1 MERKL
6 YGPMGYNMM
15 YPFAVGDLRDSAV
28 ILSNYMENSGGGKI
42 PWMDLK
48 YLFGEIMYGGHI
60 VNDFDR
66 LTCKV
71 YLDFFMKD
79 ELLDETEMYP
89 YSEEEKGVS
98 FMCPAPTSYDNYLKH
113 INATLTSDTPVAF
126 GLHPNAEIDF
136 RTTQSEGMFKTLVEL
151 QPRSPEMMK
160 AAACRR
166 RKSPQLS

>member
-1 MERKL
+1 MSYDQLGYPGMFTLHYGMHPHAVMMERKL

-79 ELLDETEMYP
+79 ELLERWDWGCKKRKRPEQICKR
-89 YSEEEKGVS
+89 SEQTRKTGR
-98 FMCPAPTSYDNYLKH
+98 TS
-113 INATLTSDTPVAF
+113 
-126 GLHPNAEIDF
+126 
-136 RTTQSEGMFKTLVEL
+136 
-151 QPRSPEMMK
+151 
-160 AAACRR
+160 
-166 RKSPQLS
+166 

>member
-1 MERKL
+1 MGPAKNIPIGILNRCIKLTNEPPGGLKANLVRAFCFFSKESFEELDSKTKSILFGLCHFHAVMMERKL

-42 PWMDLK
+42 PWADLK

-89 YSEEEKGVS
+89 
-98 FMCPAPTSYDNYLKH
+98 
-113 INATLTSDTPVAF
+113 DTPVAF

-136 RTTQSEGMFKTLVEL
+136 RT
-151 QPRSPEMMK
+151 
-160 AAACRR
+160 
-166 RKSPQLS
+166 